1 MRATL
6 VLFDSHQRAV
16 TARRSRLRERV
27 SARFFPWQLDAA
39 LARGVPA
46 DSRGDLS
53 LRAHRLIS
61 PRTRRRLVAEMSAIV
76 DEATHPTPAR
86 HRVVRGCDV
95 EVLVTAPLL
104 QEIAQRLSHPGPVE
118 AAGVAQ
124 IGILLH
130 DGTGPLYSEA
140 WTGELERVL
149 LRALDALTPRFDAA
163 VNA

>member
-1 MRATL
+1 MRPTL

-16 TARRSRLRERV
+16 TARRARVREHVSSRL
-27 SARFFPWQLDAA
+27 FPWQLDAS

-53 LRAHRLIS
+53 LRAQRLIS
-61 PRTRRRLVAEMSAIV
+61 PGTRRRLVAEISGIL
-76 DEATHPTPAR
+76 DEAMHPLPAR

-95 EVLVTAPLL
+95 EVLVAAPLL
-104 QEIAQRLSHPGPVE
+104 QEIAQRLAHPGPVE

-140 WTGELERVL
+140 WSGELERVL
-149 LRALDALTPRFDAA
+149 TRALQALTPRQAPHVIA
-163 VNA
+163 